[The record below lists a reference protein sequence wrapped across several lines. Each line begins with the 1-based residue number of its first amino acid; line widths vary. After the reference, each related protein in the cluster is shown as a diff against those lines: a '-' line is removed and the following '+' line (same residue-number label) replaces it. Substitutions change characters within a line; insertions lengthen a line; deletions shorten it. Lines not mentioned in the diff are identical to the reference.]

1 MSMSEFE
8 EQHNTEHKDDPLFH
22 LRGRDGH
29 TLPADFSEEE
39 LVFAHE
45 LETLFSIDEE
55 RIPPYFVQTLLETED
70 PRFVPVAR
78 GFEHK
83 TNAAVFRRLKLK
95 RRLFSAS
102 RPSLSQFAQGVG
114 RRRSL
119 LTLVAGLLIFMLVT
133 VVFTAPSF
141 ASGVQ
146 LLLGNTRTGVYQV
159 RGNFHTPPPAQA
171 AAVLADIGSDIDSQP
186 TEIGLLSVQQL
197 LPFSLYWPQ
206 TSPTNYTLGQV
217 YINQAPDQRWADG
230 PVVELQ
236 YTYTGP
242 GALIQGQ
249 TAQLAIREFKPRG
262 DVYQVVESGAAQGI
276 GTDQNGHAQAIYI
289 NGQWGIINKYSR
301 RWLSNQH
308 SELMFQRDGV
318 VFWIAGD
325 QHEGMDMNALLNVAN
340 SLQVLDV
347 SRVMH
352 EGVSMNYVAQVE
364 QDVPGPFDSDIL
376 LVFPDNGSGGPYL
389 WLGGPA
395 NSTPDK
401 PLQKT
406 APHTHGH

>member
-8 EQHNTEHKDDPLFH
+8 EQHNTQYTGDPLFH
-22 LRGRDGH
+22 LHAKDNQP
-29 TLPADFSEEE
+29 LPADFSEEE
-39 LVFAHE
+39 LLFAHE

-55 RIPPYFVQTLLETED
+55 RTPPYFVQTLLEPED

-95 RRLFSAS
+95 RRLFSVS
-102 RPSLSQFAQGVG
+102 RPSLRQFAQGVG
-114 RRRSL
+114 KRRSL

-159 RGNFHTPPPAQA
+159 RGNLHTSRLSQA
-171 AAVLADIGSDIDSQP
+171 APVLADIDSRP
-186 TEIGLLSVQQL
+186 ASIGLLSVQQQL
-197 LPFSLYWPQ
+197 HFPLYWPQ
-206 TSPTNYTLGQV
+206 TSPANYTLNQV
-217 YINQAPDQRWADG
+217 YINQAPGQRWADG

-262 DVYQVVESGAAQGI
+262 DVYQVVESGAARGI
-276 GTDQNGHAQAIYI
+276 GTDQNDHAQAIYI
-289 NGQWGIINKYSR
+289 HGQWGILNKYSR
-301 RWLSNQH
+301 RWLFNQH

-325 QHEGMDMNALLNVAN
+325 LHEGMDMAALLNVAN
-340 SLQVLDV
+340 SLEVLDV

-352 EGVSMNYVAQVE
+352 EGVTMNYVAQVE

-376 LVFPDNGSGGPYL
+376 LISPDNGSGGPYL
-389 WLGGPA
+389 WLGGPS
-395 NSTPDK
+395 NTSPDK
-401 PLQKT
+401 PVQKT
-406 APHTHGH
+406 APHIHTHGH

>member
-8 EQHNTEHKDDPLFH
+8 EQHNTQHSGDPLFH
-22 LRGRDGH
+22 SHARDSH

-39 LVFAHE
+39 LTFAHE

-55 RIPPYFVQTLLETED
+55 RIPPYFVQSLLEPED
-70 PRFVPVAR
+70 PRFVPAAQ
-78 GFEHK
+78 GLEHK
-83 TNAAVFRRLKLK
+83 TNAVVFRRLKLK
-95 RRLFSAS
+95 RRLFSVS
-102 RPSLSQFAQGVG
+102 PPSLSQFAQGVG

-159 RGNFHTPPPAQA
+159 RGNFHASHLASVA
-171 AAVLADIGSDIDSQP
+171 AALPDIDSRP
-186 TEIGLLSVQQL
+186 ASITLLSVQQQL
-197 LPFSLYWPQ
+197 HFSLYWPQ
-206 TSPTNYTLGQV
+206 TSPTNYTLNQI
-217 YINQAPDQRWADG
+217 YINQAPDQIWADG
-230 PVVELQ
+230 PIVELQ

-276 GTDQNGHAQAIYI
+276 GDVQNGHAQAIYI
-289 NGQWGIINKYSR
+289 NGQWGILNKYSR
-301 RWLSNQH
+301 RWLYNQH

-325 QHEGMDMNALLNVAN
+325 PREGMDMAALLNVAN

-347 SRVMH
+347 SRAMH
-352 EGVSMNYVAQVE
+352 EGVSMNYATQVE
-364 QDVPGPFDSDIL
+364 QDVPGPFDGDIL
-376 LVFPDNGSGGPYL
+376 LVFPDNGGGGQYL
-389 WLGGPA
+389 WLGGPSNTA
-395 NSTPDK
+395 PDK
-401 PLQKT
+401 PVQKT
-406 APHTHGH
+406 TPHAHGH